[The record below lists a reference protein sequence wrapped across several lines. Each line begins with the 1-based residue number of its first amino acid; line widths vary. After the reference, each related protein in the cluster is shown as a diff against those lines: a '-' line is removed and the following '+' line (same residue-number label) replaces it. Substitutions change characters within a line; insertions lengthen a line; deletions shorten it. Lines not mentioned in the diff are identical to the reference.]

1 LFQVSGACYPLV
13 PCSFR
18 VSTIKMH
25 TQSYITDSE
34 TFIYYTS
41 TTYPVTTSNKIY
53 FPVFKIYVGPN
64 LNICTFAIK
73 KKKRCINA

>member
-1 LFQVSGACYPLV
+1 
-13 PCSFR
+13 
-18 VSTIKMH
+18 MD

-41 TTYPVTTSNKIY
+41 TTYPVTTLNKIY

-73 KKKRCINA
+73 KGV